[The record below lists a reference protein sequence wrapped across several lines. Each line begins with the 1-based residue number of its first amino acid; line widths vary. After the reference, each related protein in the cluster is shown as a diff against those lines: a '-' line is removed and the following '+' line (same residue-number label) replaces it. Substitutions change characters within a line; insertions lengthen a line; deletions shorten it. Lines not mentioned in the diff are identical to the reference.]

1 MLLFEICAY
10 FMMGLKL
17 TAGAFFTFFVVL
29 FFLNM
34 CMNGFFRFFGAI
46 TSSFFLA
53 TQVTGVLLIAIASYT
68 GYTIPYNKMHPWLFW

>member
-1 MLLFEICAY
+1 
-10 FMMGLKL
+10 MMGLNL
-17 TAGAFFTFFVVL
+17 TAGRFFTFFVVL

-53 TQVTGVLLIAIASYT
+53 TQITGVLLIAIASVS
-68 GYTIPYNKMHPWLFW
+68 NNCL

>member
-1 MLLFEICAY
+1 MTTLRASPYEYIDVI
-10 FMMGLKL
+10 K
-17 TAGAFFTFFVVL
+17 VVWIVL

-53 TQVTGVLLIAIASYT
+53 TQITGVLLIAIASYT